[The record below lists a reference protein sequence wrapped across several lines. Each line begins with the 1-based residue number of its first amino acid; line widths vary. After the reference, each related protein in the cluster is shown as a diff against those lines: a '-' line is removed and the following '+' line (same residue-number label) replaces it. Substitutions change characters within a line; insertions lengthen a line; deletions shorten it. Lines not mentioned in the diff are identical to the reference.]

1 MCAKKFEDQLENILR
16 NARIPYRR
24 QPSIGG
30 LRPDFIVT
38 GPHGE
43 KIILEVK
50 MWDPRGGNTARAFHQ
65 VQLYKKATGA
75 DQALIVMPDLKKNY
89 KRNGVIKM
97 DTVLPTLQKLFQ
109 RPREP
114 QSALSAPPKIP
125 PAGEKNRPA
134 GERPPR
140 RPLQRAETPAAS
152 RKMIFAAMPFSSD
165 YDDTY
170 FIAMSHAA
178 EQVGADCKRVDL
190 KEFSGDI
197 VGEIKRLI
205 ARSAA
210 VIVDLSEAKPNVLYE
225 AGYAHALRK
234 PVVHICSTPLSELPF
249 DVRNWNTIAYRRGQT
264 ALLREPLSRRLKAV
278 LEH

>member
-1 MCAKKFEDQLENILR
+1 MCAEKYKNKLENLLR
-16 NARIPYRR
+16 KAGIRYRR

-30 LRPDFIVT
+30 LRPDFLVA

-43 KIILEVK
+43 KVVLEVK
-50 MWDPRGGNTARAFHQ
+50 LWDPRGGNTARAVRQ
-65 VQLYKKATGA
+65 AELYRKATGA
-75 DQALIVMPDLKKNY
+75 DRALIVMPNSKKNY
-89 KRNGVIKM
+89 RRKGVVKM
-97 DTVLPTLQKLFQ
+97 EAVVPTLQRWFHA
-109 RPREP
+109 
-114 QSALSAPPKIP
+114 S
-125 PAGEKNRPA
+125 PAGKRKA
-134 GERPPR
+134 VGRK
-140 RPLQRAETPAAS
+140 RAERERRGQPAAD
-152 RKMIFAAMPFSSD
+152 RMVFAAMPFSRE

-178 EQVGADCKRVDL
+178 EQVGAECKRVDR

-197 VGEIKRLI
+197 VEQIKRLI
-205 ARSAA
+205 RSSAA

-264 ALLREPLSRRLKAV
+264 ALLREPLARRLKAV
-278 LEH
+278 MGK

>member
-1 MCAKKFEDQLENILR
+1 MNEKQFEDKLENLLR
-16 NARIPYRR
+16 GAGIRYRR

-38 GPHGE
+38 GPNGE

-50 MWDPRGGNTARAFHQ
+50 AWDPRDGNTARAMRQ
-65 VQLYKKATGA
+65 VDLYKKATGA
-75 DQALIVMPDLKKNY
+75 DQALIVIPDLKKNY
-89 KRNGVIKM
+89 RRRGVIKLEA
-97 DTVLPTLQKLFQ
+97 VLPSLQKIFRQ
-109 RPREP
+109 PARPHERV
-114 QSALSAPPKIP
+114 AA
-125 PAGEKNRPA
+125 RPA
-134 GERPPR
+134 QVGR
-140 RPLQRAETPAAS
+140 
-152 RKMIFAAMPFSSD
+152 MVFAAMPFSAE

-197 VGEIKRLI
+197 VAEIKRLI
-205 ARSAA
+205 TSSVA

-225 AGYAHALRK
+225 AGFAHALKK
-234 PVVHICSTPLSELPF
+234 PTVHICSTPLAELPF

-264 ALLREPLSRRLKAV
+264 ALLKDPLARRLKAV
-278 LEH
+278 IGKH

>member
-97 DTVLPTLQKLFQ
+97 DTVLPTLQKLFHLT
-109 RPREP
+109 PEVPSALPVHPLREP
-114 QSALSAPPKIP
+114 SEAAAARS
-125 PAGEKNRPA
+125 EKL
-134 GERPPR
+134 PPR
-140 RPLQRAETPAAS
+140 RRPKPALPAAA

-178 EQVGADCKRVDL
+178 EQVGAECRRVDL

-197 VGEIKRLI
+197 VTEIKRLI
-205 ARSAA
+205 AQSVA

-225 AGYAHALRK
+225 AGFAHALRK

-264 ALLREPLSRRLKAV
+264 ALLREPLARRLKAV
-278 LEH
+278 MG

>member
-1 MCAKKFEDQLENILR
+1 MCPKIFEDKLENILR
-16 NARIPYRR
+16 NAGISYRR

-43 KIILEVK
+43 KIVLEVK
-50 MWDPRGGNTARAFHQ
+50 GWDPRGGNTARAIHQ

-89 KRNGVIKM
+89 KRKGVIKL
-97 DTVLPTLQKLFQ
+97 DAVLPTLQKLFQ
-109 RPREP
+109 LPGAREVAGPPRPSEAEARE
-114 QSALSAPPKIP
+114 A
-125 PAGEKNRPA
+125 AGN
-134 GERPPR
+134 RPPR
-140 RPLQRAETPAAS
+140 QPRLTGQAAPVK
-152 RKMIFAAMPFSSD
+152 RMIFAAMPFSSE

-178 EQVGADCKRVDL
+178 EQVGAECKRVDL

-197 VGEIKRLI
+197 VTEIKRLI
-205 ARSAA
+205 SSSAA

-225 AGYAHALRK
+225 AGFAHALKK
-234 PVVHICSTPLSELPF
+234 PTVHICSTPLSELPF
-249 DVRNWNTIAYRRGQT
+249 DVRNWNTLTYRRGQT
-264 ALLREPLSRRLKAV
+264 ALLKDPLARRLKAV
-278 LEH
+278 LAGH